1 VVDSPYA
8 IISVGDGSL
17 TIPSTA
23 LQLFRRMPVNSNG
36 EHFIFTR
43 ERVLTFLLAGATLI
57 GLYVCYL
64 IAKPFIAPIA
74 FALALAVATQQP
86 FNWLRRRMRSDTA
99 AAAVAVVLVTLLIVG
114 PAIGLAT
121 LLIQQAADNVQ
132 ELQSGESL
140 TNWRAAIERQ
150 PQLARLYH
158 WAESRLDVQ
167 GQLQRIGQAAA
178 GYAGTFLKG
187 SMHVLTQLVIML
199 FVLFFMYRDRKQAHD
214 ALCQLVP
221 LSGDESDRLFNRVT
235 STILATVNGSITV
248 AIVQSVLAGLMYW
261 FLGVPAPALW
271 AAATFICAL
280 VPVFG
285 TFLVWGPIA
294 LYLAFT
300 GSVVKAIILVAWG
313 MIAIGTIDNIL
324 YPYLVGDRL
333 RLHTVPTFFSILGG
347 LTLFGPAGLILGPL
361 ALAITIALIDVWWER
376 TTEGRA
382 AEEAIAEDETAD
394 KHPPGAE
401 LTNVGAK

>member
-1 VVDSPYA
+1 
-8 IISVGDGSL
+8 
-17 TIPSTA
+17 
-23 LQLFRRMPVNSNG
+23 MPANSNG

-43 ERVLTFLLAGATLI
+43 VRVLTFLLAGATLI

-64 IAKPFIAPIA
+64 IAKPFIASIA
-74 FALALAVATQQP
+74 FALALAVATQRP
-86 FNWLRRRMRSDTA
+86 FNWLRGRMGSDTG

-114 PAIGLAT
+114 PAVALAT

-132 ELQSGESL
+132 ELQSGEGGAD
-140 TNWRAAIERQ
+140 WRAALEKQ
-150 PQLARLYH
+150 PQLAALYR
-158 WAESRLDVQ
+158 WVESRLDVQ
-167 GQLQRIGQAAA
+167 GQLQRLGEAAA
-178 GYAGTFLKG
+178 GYAGTFLRG
-187 SMHVLTQLVIML
+187 SMNALTQLVIML
-199 FVLFFMYRDRKQAHD
+199 FVLFFLYRDRKEAHA
-214 ALCQLVP
+214 ALCQLMP
-221 LSGDESDRLFNRVT
+221 LSSDESGRMFSRVA
-235 STILATVNGSITV
+235 STIMATVNGSITV
-248 AIVQSVLAGLMYW
+248 AIVQSLLAGLMYG
-261 FLGVPAPALW
+261 LLSVPAPALW
-271 AAATFICAL
+271 AAATFITAL

-300 GSVVKAIILVAWG
+300 GSFVKAIILVGWG

-347 LTLFGPAGLILGPL
+347 ISLFGVAGLILGPM

-382 AEEAIAEDETAD
+382 AEEAVVDDEGAEN
-394 KHPPGAE
+394 PPGVE
-401 LTNVGAK
+401 LTKPM

>member
-1 VVDSPYA
+1 MLS
-8 IISVGDGSL
+8 GH
-17 TIPSTA
+17 T
-23 LQLFRRMPVNSNG
+23 LQLIRRMPLNSNG

-74 FALALAVATQQP
+74 FALALSVATQRP
-86 FNWLRRRMRSDTA
+86 FNWLHNQIHSDTGT
-99 AAAVAVVLVTLLIVG
+99 AAVAVILVTLLIVG
-114 PAIGLAT
+114 PAIGLVT
-121 LLIQQAADNVQ
+121 ILIQQAADNVQ
-132 ELQSGESL
+132 ELQSGEGGAD
-140 TNWRAAIERQ
+140 WRAAIEKQ
-150 PQLARLYH
+150 PQLAALYH

-167 GQLQRIGQAAA
+167 GQLQRLGEAAA

-199 FVLFFMYRDRKQAHD
+199 FVLFFLYRDRKQAHD

-221 LSGDESDRLFNRVT
+221 LSRDESNRLFNRVS

-248 AIVQSVLAGLMYW
+248 AIVQSLLAGIMYW
-261 FLGVPAPALW
+261 LLGVPAPALW
-271 AAATFICAL
+271 AAATFITAL

-285 TFLVWGPIA
+285 TFLVWGPVSI
-294 LYLAFT
+294 YLALT
-300 GSVVKAIILVAWG
+300 GSFIKAVILVGWG
-313 MIAIGTIDNIL
+313 MLAIGTIDNVL

-347 LTLFGPAGLILGPL
+347 ITVFGPAGLILGPL

-382 AEEAIAEDETAD
+382 AEEAVVDSDTSD
-394 KHPPGAE
+394 GPPGSE
-401 LTNVGAK
+401 LAKPGVTK

>member
-1 VVDSPYA
+1 
-8 IISVGDGSL
+8 
-17 TIPSTA
+17 
-23 LQLFRRMPVNSNG
+23 MPANSNG

-74 FALALAVATQQP
+74 FALALAVATQRP
-86 FNWLRRRMRSDTA
+86 FNWLRSHIHSDTQT
-99 AAAVAVVLVTLLIVG
+99 AAVAVILVTLLIVG
-114 PAIGLAT
+114 PAVGLVT
-121 LLIQQAADNVQ
+121 ILIQQAADNVQ
-132 ELQSGESL
+132 ELQSGEGGAD
-140 TNWRAAIERQ
+140 WRAAIEKQ
-150 PQLARLYH
+150 PQFAALYH
-158 WAESRLDVQ
+158 WAASRLDVE
-167 GQLQRIGQAAA
+167 GQLQRLGEAAA

-199 FVLFFMYRDRKQAHD
+199 FVLFFLYRDRKQAHD

-221 LSGDESDRLFNRVT
+221 LSRDESNRLFSRVA

-248 AIVQSVLAGLMYW
+248 AIVQSLLAGLMYW

-271 AAATFICAL
+271 AAATFITAL

-294 LYLAFT
+294 IYLALT
-300 GSVVKAIILVAWG
+300 GSFVKAIILVGWG
-313 MIAIGTIDNIL
+313 MLAIGTIDNIL

-347 LTLFGPAGLILGPL
+347 ITVFGPAGLIIGPL

-382 AEEAIAEDETAD
+382 AEEAIVDTDASDT
-394 KHPPGAE
+394 PPGAE
-401 LTNVGAK
+401 LARPGVTK